1 MKKPILSL
9 LLVGLSSTML
19 MAQNGAKLKL
29 STGAPAP
36 FNKVYRTG
44 LENGPAPNDG
54 MSSARSSSASNSSNG
69 VVLGTTTYDLQTN
82 SSTQNRLVR
91 FPDGTMSAVWTLSNT
106 FDLAASDR
114 GTGYVYFD
122 GTSWSAAPTSRIET
136 QRGGWPSILGVNG
149 GEFNS
154 HHNTSA
160 GAITYNSR
168 PNKGTGTWNEANL
181 PTLDMTWNRSAV
193 GGSNGNTIHVIAVT
207 TPTANGGTMYQGQ
220 DGALVYY
227 RSTDGGSTWDIQG
240 SVLPGLGSNFFN
252 GFSGDGYSIAA
263 RGNTV
268 AIAVFNEWA
277 DLVLMKSTDNGTT
290 WTKTIVNDF
299 PLDFWEADDGSDY
312 DNNGSNDTLYTTD
325 GAGDI
330 TIDVLGKVHMFYG
343 LMRVLDADLTDG
355 SSSYFPYTNGLMY
368 WNEDMPTGA
377 STDSSMTGFVI
388 AQAEDFDGDGVAING
403 SETDIAQYFTSLAG
417 TPSVYFDDLT
427 QTMYVSYTSYMENL
441 SDGSQAYRHI
451 YLTKS
456 TDFGMTW
463 SLPFDATNKGIG
475 FEECVFSSIVKGNS
489 SDSIRFI
496 YQEDNSPGLA
506 VRGDEDPFGSNEIVY
521 VSTAPDSIS
530 NTPEACIT
538 YLTSTNDQFCV
549 GDTVTVNASAPAGAT
564 FAWSTGAT
572 TSSIEVTSYNTY
584 TVTIATA
591 CGAIVEEVNFTAP
604 SAGPNFDVEATYTSL
619 CAGDSSVLSTTPVS
633 LATYLWSNGATTPT
647 TTVSSQGTYY
657 VTVTNCGGS
666 SVDSI
671 EIVQPTTP
679 VANLTGP
686 STICS
691 GDTATLSVQT
701 VTGGSYLWS
710 NGATTPTIDVT
721 ATGSYSVTVTNCA
734 GTANASITVSNPSA
748 PSAAVSESGATT
760 FCEGEATL
768 TLTATG
774 GSSWMWSN
782 GATTNSVTLSTV
794 ADAGTYTV
802 TVYND
807 CGDDAVSTPVTV
819 TINPAASTPTVTYNN
834 DGTYSASSASSYQWY
849 LDGSAVSG
857 ATGQTF
863 DATWYQGSDISVEI
877 TDANGCTAESAGTS
891 VSTDDVTASLGTIGV
906 YPNPSNGTFNVQ
918 FENAVNG
925 EYSLSLVNMLGQVID
940 TRTLSIDNMH
950 TEEYQINDLD
960 AGVYMLNI
968 SNGNVDTVKR
978 ITIK

>member
-1 MKKPILSL
+1 MKKPLLSFL
-9 LLVGLSSTML
+9 LMGLSSTML

-29 STGAPAP
+29 STGDPVP

-54 MSSARSSSASNSSNG
+54 APTNARSSSVSSNG
-69 VVLGTTTYDLQTN
+69 VTLGTTTYDLQTN
-82 SSTQNRLVR
+82 SSAQNRLFR
-91 FPDGTMSAVWTLSNT
+91 FADGTISAVWTYSNS

-122 GTSWSAAPTSRIET
+122 GTSWSSAPTSRIET
-136 QRGGWPSILGVNG
+136 QRGGWPSIVGVNG

-154 HHNTSA
+154 HHNTTA
-160 GAITYNSR
+160 GAITYNR
-168 PNKGTGTWNEANL
+168 RNTKGTGAWTEANL
-181 PTLDMTWNRSAV
+181 PTLDMTWNRNAV
-193 GGSNGNTIHVIAVT
+193 GGPNGNTVHVIALT
-207 TPTANGGTMYQGQ
+207 TPTANGGTIYQGQ

-227 RSTDGGSTWDIQG
+227 RSNDGGITWDIQG
-240 SVLPGLGSNFFN
+240 SVLQGLGSNFFS
-252 GFSGDGYSIAA
+252 GFDGDGYAIAA
-263 RGNTV
+263 KGNTV
-268 AIAVFNEWA
+268 AFAVFSEWA

-299 PLDFWEADDGSDY
+299 PIDFFEPDDGSDY
-312 DNNGSNDTLYTTD
+312 DNNGSYDTLYTND
-325 GAGDI
+325 GAGSI
-330 TIDVLGKVHMFYG
+330 AIDDNGKVHLFYG
-343 LMRVLDADLTDG
+343 LMRVLDDDLTD
-355 SSSYFPYTNGLMY
+355 SQTTYFPYTNALLY
-368 WNEDMPTGA
+368 WNEDMPTG
-377 STDSSMTGFVI
+377 SSSESSVTGYTI

-403 SETDIAQYFTSLAG
+403 TETDIAGYFTSLAG
-417 TPSVYFDDLT
+417 TPSVYFDDVS
-427 QTMYVSYTSYMENL
+427 QTIYVAYTSYMENL

-456 TDFGMTW
+456 SDYGLTW
-463 SLPFDATNKGIG
+463 SDPYDATNKGFG
-475 FEECVFSSIVKGNS
+475 FEECVFPSIVQGNS
-489 SDSIRFI
+489 TDSVRFI
-496 YQEDNSPGLA
+496 YQEDNAPGLA
-506 VRGDEDPFGSNEIVY
+506 VRGDEDSFTSNEIVY
-521 VSTAPDSIS
+521 VSVSPDSIS
-530 NTPEACIT
+530 NNVGACVT
-538 YLTSTNDQFCV
+538 YLTATNNSFCS
-549 GDTVTVNASAPAGAT
+549 GDTVSVSVSAPSGST
-564 FAWSTGAT
+564 YAWSTGAN
-572 TSSIEVTSYNTY
+572 TSSIVVTSYNTY
-584 TVTIATA
+584 TVTISTP
-591 CGAIVEEVNFTAP
+591 CGAVEEEIEFTAP
-604 SAGPNFDVEATYTSL
+604 STGPTFSIEASFDAI

-633 LATYLWSNGATTPT
+633 LATYLWSTGATTPS
-647 TTVSSQGTYY
+647 TTVYNQGTYY
-657 VTVTNCGGS
+657 VTITNCGGT

-686 STICS
+686 SLICS

-721 ATGSYSVTVTNCA
+721 TTGSYSVTVTNCA

-782 GATTNSVTLSTV
+782 GATTNSITLSTV

-891 VSTDDVTASLGTIGV
+891 VSTDDVIASLGTIGV

-940 TRTLSIDNMH
+940 TRTLSIDNLH

-968 SNGNVDTVKR
+968 SNGNFDTVKR